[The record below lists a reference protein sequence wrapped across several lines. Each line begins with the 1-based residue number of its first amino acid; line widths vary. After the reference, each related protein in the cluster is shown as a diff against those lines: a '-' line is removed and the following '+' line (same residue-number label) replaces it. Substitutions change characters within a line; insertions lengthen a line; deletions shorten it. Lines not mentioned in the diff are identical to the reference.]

1 MDCGRKQIF
10 VISFLLVDD
19 RSLFR
24 PIILSFVWLVGINV
38 VTSRLENMTKEERDN
53 LTPDNVTASA
63 VQVIKAAILQSQQ
76 RALKAVNQEQLALY
90 YGIGRYVSANT
101 RKKNWGK
108 GVLAAISEQ
117 LRKELPGLKGFS
129 ERNLKNMRTFYEEW
143 RMLENFN
150 SAGGT
155 AEFTEVNTESA
166 VQTAKLEAEGEIRQ
180 LQLTNLPDFPIVA
193 FLNISFTHHTAI
205 LSQVKSYEER
215 KFYIQFAADY
225 KIKTEELEQL
235 MKDDLYNHQGNIP
248 NNFKKTIPDQLQAYR
263 TITMFKDDYLLDFIN
278 TEELFVRDKD
288 RDEKLIEQNII
299 NNVKNFIMT
308 FGKDFA
314 FVGNQYH
321 LEKFGVEQ
329 FPDLLFFNRE
339 LSALVC
345 VELKDGPFK
354 TTYLGQLA
362 GYLRILDDEVRKP
375 NENPSIGIVLCKS
388 ANKKFVEYVI
398 QDYDRPM
405 GVATY
410 KTSADMDD
418 RLKKLLPSV
427 EELEKLL

>member
-1 MDCGRKQIF
+1 M
-10 VISFLLVDD
+10 
-19 RSLFR
+19 
-24 PIILSFVWLVGINV
+24 
-38 VTSRLENMTKEERDN
+38 
-53 LTPDNVTASA
+53 
-63 VQVIKAAILQSQQ
+63 
-76 RALKAVNQEQLALY
+76 
-90 YGIGRYVSANT
+90 
-101 RKKNWGK
+101 
-108 GVLAAISEQ
+108 AAISEQ

-155 AEFTEVNTESA
+155 AEFTEVNTKSA

-329 FPDLLFFNRE
+329 FTDLLFFNRE

-398 QDYDRPM
+398 QDYDHPM